1 MQHKQADFNVVSLKA
16 IEDADESG
24 VFEAVVAVFDNVDL
38 VGDRIEK
45 GAFARTLKEKGFP
58 AIVWSH
64 AWSTP
69 PIGAVLEAKETDE
82 GLYIKGRLFVADD
95 EDHQIARQ
103 VYAAM
108 KAKDG
113 NGQAP
118 LRQFSFAYDVVE
130 ASMETEDGED
140 VYVLK
145 DLDVFEVGPCL
156 RGANPETRLVDV
168 KDISGGKP
176 ASDSGVESDKQDNAE
191 PNAEKAEE
199 VPPRIRELLSQR
211 PMHTNPEGNNS

>member
-1 MQHKQADFNVVSLKA
+1 MDRKTKDFDVVSLKT
-16 IEDADESG
+16 IEDSDTPG
-24 VFEAVVAVFDNVDL
+24 MFEAVVAVFNNVDL

-45 GAFARTLKEKGFP
+45 GAFARTLKENGLP

-64 AWSTP
+64 NWQTP
-69 PIGAVLEAKETDE
+69 PIGAIQEAKETDE
-82 GLYIKGRLFVADD
+82 GLLIKGRLFVGEG

-113 NGQAP
+113 NGDAP
-118 LRQFSFAYDVVE
+118 LRQFSFAYNVVE
-130 ASMETEDGED
+130 ASMETEDGDD

-156 RGANPETRLVDV
+156 RGANPATRLVDV
-168 KDISGGKP
+168 KDISGGEPVGETDPSNPK
-176 ASDSGVESDKQDNAE
+176 DNVT

-199 VPPRIRELLSQR
+199 AEPRIRELLTQR
-211 PMHTNPEGNNS
+211 PMHTTPEGTNS